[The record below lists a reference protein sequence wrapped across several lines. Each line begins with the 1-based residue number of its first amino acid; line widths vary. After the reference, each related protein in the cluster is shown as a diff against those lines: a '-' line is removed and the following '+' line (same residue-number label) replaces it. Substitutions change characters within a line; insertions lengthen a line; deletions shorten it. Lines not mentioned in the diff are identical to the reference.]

1 MKRCKTIISM
11 MLLLGCTVFLWG
23 CGADKEKIAE
33 AEQWV
38 TYQGILVGEST
49 IDDVKAVFGEP
60 RTELK
65 DIPENKDSQALG
77 YDDLYVSVYKEKV
90 NSIQITDATA
100 PAFWDDIPIGDSFDK
115 VMAQCPVTPE
125 EVKYVQD
132 NFPDG
137 LGKGEITEI
146 KGYLLLS
153 YVDESY
159 TQLRNSML
167 ALILPGNRFISITAD
182 ENNIITKIFISAEVK

>member
-1 MKRCKTIISM
+1 MKRHKKIISM

-90 NSIQITDATA
+90 NSILITDAEA
-100 PAFWDDIPIGDSFDK
+100 PAFWDDIHI
-115 VMAQCPVTPE
+115 
-125 EVKYVQD
+125 
-132 NFPDG
+132 
-137 LGKGEITEI
+137 
-146 KGYLLLS
+146 
-153 YVDESY
+153 
-159 TQLRNSML
+159 
-167 ALILPGNRFISITAD
+167 
-182 ENNIITKIFISAEVK
+182 